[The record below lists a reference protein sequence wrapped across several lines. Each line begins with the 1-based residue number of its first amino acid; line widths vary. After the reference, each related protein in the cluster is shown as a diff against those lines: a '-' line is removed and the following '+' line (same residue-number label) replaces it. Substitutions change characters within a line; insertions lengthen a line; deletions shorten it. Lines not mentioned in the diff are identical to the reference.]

1 MSALP
6 GLCGP
11 QTLAEHSGSPTP
23 TLLGGPHGL
32 GDVQR
37 PAEAGPAGWGVLW
50 GHCGPSAAF
59 ARGSSNL
66 WLQVWEADGDIYWLS
81 WLIICPA
88 RRPGEL
94 FGGSGE
100 LGEAVSD
107 QGAEACFVGAAA
119 AIFSTALARSKAHTH
134 THTHTHICI
143 CSRPWVVSGGGNER
157 TYMRYCS

>member
-1 MSALP
+1 MIAIPP
-6 GLCGP
+6 GRLGQKTRCV
-11 QTLAEHSGSPTP
+11 LLEFGSE
-23 TLLGGPHGL
+23 
-32 GDVQR
+32 R
-37 PAEAGPAGWGVLW
+37 ACAAGWGVLW

-100 LGEAVSD
+100 LGEAVPD
-107 QGAEACFVGAAA
+107 
-119 AIFSTALARSKAHTH
+119 H
-134 THTHTHICI
+134 
-143 CSRPWVVSGGGNER
+143 
-157 TYMRYCS
+157 

>member
-1 MSALP
+1 MGSSLLGLAPGPSRSRRRPLAPGAACSPGWGGPEPSRAGAVSSARPLWP
-6 GLCGP
+6 C

-23 TLLGGPHGL
+23 TLLDGQHGL

-59 ARGSSNL
+59 ARSSSNL
-66 WLQVWEADGDIYWLS
+66 WQQVWEADGDIYWLS

-88 RRPGEL
+88 RQPGEL

-100 LGEAVSD
+100 LGEAVPD
-107 QGAEACFVGAAA
+107 
-119 AIFSTALARSKAHTH
+119 H
-134 THTHTHICI
+134 
-143 CSRPWVVSGGGNER
+143 
-157 TYMRYCS
+157 

>member
-1 MSALP
+1 MALSDP
-6 GLCGP
+6 
-11 QTLAEHSGSPTP
+11 LAEHSGSPTP
-23 TLLGGPHGL
+23 TLLDGQHGL

-59 ARGSSNL
+59 ARSSSNL
-66 WLQVWEADGDIYWLS
+66 WQQVWEADGDIYWLS

-100 LGEAVSD
+100 LGEAVPD
-107 QGAEACFVGAAA
+107 
-119 AIFSTALARSKAHTH
+119 H
-134 THTHTHICI
+134 
-143 CSRPWVVSGGGNER
+143 
-157 TYMRYCS
+157 